1 MNEGKIFS
9 NGNDCCNFF
18 GVMSQHFFHNF
29 VGNNMI
35 TVGIFGFIDSAL
47 RWVNISDGSSLGPGK
62 TFDFQIECLSFF
74 DLWTLR
80 KNQRLTKARLTHHTN
95 DFPRSLQQWF

>member
-47 RWVNISDGSSLGPGK
+47 RWVNISDGSSLGPG
-62 TFDFQIECLSFF
+62 
-74 DLWTLR
+74 
-80 KNQRLTKARLTHHTN
+80 
-95 DFPRSLQQWF
+95 